1 MDNYVYSRK
10 NQDNFLKSSWF
21 FLYKMNF
28 VIFSS
33 PLYIYTIFLFIY
45 LPSLL
50 HHPVFQLNLSK
61 NV

>member
-1 MDNYVYSRK
+1 MNNYVYSRK

-33 PLYIYTIFLFIY
+33 PLYIYTYYLFIY
-45 LPSLL
+45 IFSFSSPSSC
-50 HHPVFQLNLSK
+50 FSIK
-61 NV
+61 FK

>member
-1 MDNYVYSRK
+1 MNNYVYSRK

-33 PLYIYTIFLFIY
+33 SLYIYTYYLLIYIFTFSS
-45 LPSLL
+45 PSSC
-50 HHPVFQLNLSK
+50 FSIK
-61 NV
+61 FK